1 MQDAT
6 VREDDIMYSPGI
18 PRKTHLN
25 IDFALAEA
33 RSNSLVLK
41 KVQEKLWS
49 EVNIL
54 DFKK

>member
-6 VREDDIMYSPGI
+6 VRDDDMMCSPGI